1 MSAPLESRTDV
12 TVSRWNRLI
21 LLALLCAAI
30 APYVQSLTFGYVM
43 DDTTAIRANPDM
55 NGWDSLLTVWTHPY
69 GGEGSPFFGLYR
81 PLTMF
86 IFAFVWNAGG
96 HWALWFHVVAILLH
110 SIATLLVYRMV
121 GSISGRLPAILGAL
135 WFAVHPVHVEAVANV
150 ANSSEVLVAIWTCL
164 LALHLARANEAA
176 SEVSWATAAGA
187 GALYLL
193 AFLSKESGAVAA
205 VLALLWVWMRGG
217 NLGRFKRVLVAFA
230 AAAIVVIVA
239 RAAVLGGPVSGEA
252 IGTPGLAELSAFER
266 VRAMLA
272 LGPRVAG
279 LLLWPS
285 TINPHYGP
293 TTFPAQIGWWS
304 TVTLLATAALLI
316 FLAWRARQGDRR
328 WLGAVAW
335 IAIAFLPASNLFV
348 ATGQIL
354 AERTLYVASI
364 GIAMI
369 VVLTLDVIQKRAHH
383 SSHGRVLGQ
392 VVAAAM
398 IILVVIAALR
408 TRRFV
413 DAWRDHRALFGQIV
427 AADSANY
434 RGYWL
439 AGLEA
444 RNTGNAA
451 EALALLGK
459 AHRMY
464 PTDRGLRSDYAE
476 SLLRAGQPSQAA
488 SVAAGLLASPKH
500 RTRPYAVALYLEA
513 LGQAFGPESVTAS
526 ASSLMRTA
534 PSPTAALFLGRA
546 YETRGMRD
554 SAIAVYQQGLTM
566 APADS
571 GLRVR
576 LYILR
581 ASK

>member
-1 MSAPLESRTDV
+1 MSAPLESRTDAA
-12 TVSRWNRLI
+12 VSRTNRLI
-21 LLALLCAAI
+21 LLVLLCAAI
-30 APYVQSLTFGYVM
+30 APYLRSLTFGYVM

-55 NGWDSLLTVWTHPY
+55 NGWGSLLTVWTHPY
-69 GGEGSPFFGLYR
+69 GGEDSPFFGLYR

-110 SIATLLVYRMV
+110 AIATLLVYRMV
-121 GSISGRLPAILGAL
+121 STIGGRVPAFLGAL

-164 LALHLARANEAA
+164 LALHLARANERGT
-176 SEVSWATAAGA
+176 ELSWANAAGA

-205 VLALLWVWMRGG
+205 VLALTWVWIRGG
-217 NLGRFKRVLVAFA
+217 DLRRFKRVLVAFA
-230 AAAIVVIVA
+230 AVAFVVIVA
-239 RAAVLGGPVSGEA
+239 RAAVLGGPLSGEP
-252 IGTPGLAELSAFER
+252 IGTPGLAELSALER

-272 LGPRVAG
+272 LGPKVAA
-279 LLLWPS
+279 LLLWPA

-293 TTFPAQIGWWS
+293 TTFPAQIGLWS
-304 TVTLLATAALLI
+304 TVTVVATAALVIL
-316 FLAWRARQGDRR
+316 LARRARQGDRR
-328 WLGAVAW
+328 GLGAVVW
-335 IAIAFLPASNLFV
+335 IAIAFLPASNLVV

-369 VVLTLDVIQKRAHH
+369 VALTLDVIQERARQ
-383 SSHGRVLGQ
+383 SSHGRGLARA
-392 VVAAAM
+392 VAAVTGVL
-398 IILVVIAALR
+398 ILIAAMR
-408 TRRFV
+408 TRQFV
-413 DAWRDHRALFGQIV
+413 AVWKDHPTLFGQIV

-439 AGLEA
+439 SGLEA

-451 EALALLGK
+451 QTLALLGK

-464 PTDRGLRSDYAE
+464 PTDRGLRIDYAE
-476 SLLRAGQPSQAA
+476 ALLRGGQPLQAA
-488 SVAAGLLASPKH
+488 SVAEGLLASPQH
-500 RTRPYAVALYLEA
+500 RTRPYAVALYLQA
-513 LGQAFGPESVTAS
+513 LDQAFGAESVTAS
-526 ASSLMRTA
+526 ASHLMRTA

-554 SAIAVYQQGLTM
+554 SAVAVYQQGLTM

-571 GLRVR
+571 GLRLR
-576 LYILR
+576 LQILR